1 MTDFAQTRQAV
12 VLIVVPDMPDI
23 QSEDD
28 VAHIIA
34 DRLRAADLML
44 QPGDVIAVAQ
54 KIVSK
59 AEGRFVDLT
68 SVQPD
73 SAAVEVAQQT
83 EKDPRLV
90 QVILDESDEISR
102 MAPGV
107 LVVRHKL
114 GFVSANAGIDRSN
127 TGQNDENVVLL
138 LPVAPDISAEKIRQ
152 SLQTAFG
159 VPVGVVITDSHG
171 RPHRLG
177 TLGVAIG
184 VAGIPALW
192 DRRGEPDRYGRILQ
206 HTDVGVADEIAAA
219 AGLLMGQGAEGSP
232 VVLLRGLQLPQDDGK
247 AGDLIRPKAKD
258 LYR

>member
-114 GFVSANAGIDRSN
+114 GFVSANAGSI
-127 TGQNDENVVLL
+127 
-138 LPVAPDISAEKIRQ
+138 APIQVRMMRMSCCCCRWRRIFRPKNPAISAN
-152 SLQTAFG
+152 G
-159 VPVGVVITDSHG
+159 VRCPG
-171 RPHRLG
+171 RCRH
-177 TLGVAIG
+177 
-184 VAGIPALW
+184 
-192 DRRGEPDRYGRILQ
+192 
-206 HTDVGVADEIAAA
+206 H
-219 AGLLMGQGAEGSP
+219 
-232 VVLLRGLQLPQDDGK
+232 
-247 AGDLIRPKAKD
+247 
-258 LYR
+258 